1 MRLAVGGTIALTAA
15 LVCAA
20 CASRD
25 PAGEKTL
32 RVGVLGPFTGPVA
45 RTGDEFKDSVRMAFD
60 AVGSRIGD
68 TRVQLVWIDSQ
79 SDPQK
84 AVAAYEEA
92 VIRHRIDAGL
102 LNWHSSEAVA
112 VMEVTA
118 KHKVPH
124 FFGMGATGVV
134 NEKYHSDVSRYGYW
148 MAKGWPIPSKL
159 TPAYVQALEDAIQRG
174 LWKPAARTAA
184 IWGEDTDWGRSL
196 GSGLRD
202 QLRSASWSIVG
213 EEYFPLTETD
223 FYPLLRKFKES
234 GATLLAGTGTSPSSV
249 AALIKQAREI
259 GLPSLIIANGLGW
272 VGEWHNLVGDASDGV
287 LDQIPG
293 WTSPRAQEFA
303 AEFER
308 RWKMKPSPAAAGL
321 AYDYANFFIK
331 IARRALERGSLD
343 RATLYRVGREEVMT
357 GRLTFTDGI
366 VMKEYKYT
374 SESEPDPVVGEGAF
388 MFPVLQYAGG
398 QGKVIWP
405 ALWKVADLRPPS

>member
-1 MRLAVGGTIALTAA
+1 MFLNVPRLRSIVALA
-15 LVCAA
+15 LALGAGLVAA
-20 CASRD
+20 CGSGASRS
-25 PAGEKTL
+25 GKTL

-45 RTGDEFKDSVRMAFD
+45 RTGDEFKSAVRMAFEGVD
-60 AVGSRIGD
+60 YRIGD
-68 TRVQLVWIDSQ
+68 YRVEPIWIDSQ

-159 TPAYVQALEDAIQRG
+159 TPGYVQALEDAIQRG

-213 EEYFPLTETD
+213 EE
-223 FYPLLRKFKES
+223 
-234 GATLLAGTGTSPSSV
+234 
-249 AALIKQAREI
+249 
-259 GLPSLIIANGLGW
+259 
-272 VGEWHNLVGDASDGV
+272 
-287 LDQIPG
+287 
-293 WTSPRAQEFA
+293 
-303 AEFER
+303 
-308 RWKMKPSPAAAGL
+308 
-321 AYDYANFFIK
+321 
-331 IARRALERGSLD
+331 
-343 RATLYRVGREEVMT
+343 
-357 GRLTFTDGI
+357 
-366 VMKEYKYT
+366 
-374 SESEPDPVVGEGAF
+374 
-388 MFPVLQYAGG
+388 
-398 QGKVIWP
+398 
-405 ALWKVADLRPPS
+405 